1 MLNCVYRVKFG
12 KSAFELND
20 EYDGLSDYEKERISD
35 LDAESF
41 FDCDEE
47 DGSYVCYIIT
57 DELEMKAYLGILSN
71 NSIKVRCD
79 NLSKDILRN
88 KVNLEIELQPQISTM
103 NSVKYSFFIDDLN
116 EWIYRNLDMDTV
128 LDRISE
134 SGMDSL
140 TDTEKLFLT
149 NFNSN
154 YLA

>member
-12 KSAFELND
+12 KSSFDLND
-20 EYDGLSDYEKERISD
+20 EYDRLSDYEKERISD

-57 DELEMKAYLGILSN
+57 DTMEMKAYLGILSS
-71 NSIKVRCD
+71 NSIKVNCD
-79 NLSKDILRN
+79 NLSKDILRG
-88 KVNLEIELQPQISTM
+88 KINLEIDLQSQIDTM

-116 EWIYRNLDMDTV
+116 DWIYRNLDMDTV

-134 SGMDSL
+134 SGMSSL
-140 TDTEKLFLT
+140 TEVEKLFLM

-154 YLA
+154 